1 MLYIFT
7 FCILTNERFYDIIY
21 QNGGAVMELNKLEQ
35 SFKLNH
41 FNTEDDIKIH
51 FHSDI
56 VKPLLEKVNPMMA
69 SQYRSEDNLLAGGR
83 TDATFQNISF
93 ELKKYKYFQNVN
105 GVNEALY
112 GRSDKDH
119 GLYDYII
126 SNAGISGSEN
136 IDAMK
141 FKLLNSIGVGFDG
154 NTFIFARFVPSP
166 TFQKINTDKLKIDID
181 ISLSVSFNYEVKDFA
196 SGLKRLAL
204 LLKQQDKIALN
215 KKNLI
220 SIINPKSP
228 FVRKSIKT
236 IYDELQFNLNDL
248 NGSTRVRT
256 LYKEWDRVFGTMYGE
271 DDEATSFTEVSS
283 VIKETYGYSE
293 DVTID
298 SKVYLFALQTFF
310 NMFLKL
316 LIYSF
321 LAQLVSPTFKAESLT
336 KPQIDKLF
344 DGELNKYESLVNNF
358 FESHFMEWFTY
369 TCSESKFD
377 TTVVNNILDVVNQFD
392 LSTYILKPEE
402 IQDILQEVYMEL
414 IPAEMRHL
422 MGEYFS
428 PDWIVEHA
436 LDLVGYKGDIEK
448 TLIDP
453 TAGSGTFLTHAI
465 KRIVSNADGKLS
477 RNDIDKITHN
487 VIGFDINPISVV
499 SAKANYILAVFSSC
513 DDAVFEDFVDPINVP
528 IYIADSILSPVVYTE
543 ESELT
548 LSIDTSVGKF
558 QIPKFEDYSLASEFL
573 KILSKNIDDKCD
585 FEIFWNTVENRFVDT
600 QYKNVV
606 EELFDRLY
614 TLHRA
619 GNDSFW
625 PIILR
630 NSFAPIL
637 IGNKFDFVVGN
648 PPWIA
653 WKSMSKS
660 YREGT
665 LEIWKSY
672 GIFEKNAYD
681 KKTTHDDFGMAV
693 TYVAVDKYLKNNGN
707 MVFLLPAS
715 FLKSTKGGEGFRKLS
730 ITRFGQNVPF
740 RIDAVDDFSNV
751 KLFTIPTIAIKIIK
765 GVEMVYPMNAYKV
778 WEQIGKKTP
787 IDSHAKWNEVTKKL
801 RFEILS
807 AQPVDG
813 NDKQSSWLTLP
824 DMEFANKVLDSSK
837 PRYYSGRKGIEPAGA
852 KGVYLLKKPIKCRD
866 GLMLIENCIE
876 RQRRKD
882 FLKKGV
888 HKDKVEETYIFPMLG
903 GRNIAKWQVKSNEY
917 ILVPHT
923 AKHKYGIPVKELV
936 KTAPKTNDWLN
947 FYHDELLA
955 SRIQNGKF
963 FNANTQPYYRLDN
976 VGEYTYAPYK
986 VLWKEQTGSM
996 SAVVV
1001 GSYLESIPD
1010 ADKNLFSE
1018 DKTIVVDSKVLML
1031 GLNNIDEAHYV
1042 CGIINATDIVNII
1055 DGYAISTNRGVD
1067 VLKYLAIPKFDSD
1080 NQLHKKIAEYSKNIH
1095 NAFKNNANAN
1105 VCELEAL
1112 LNIAVRK
1119 IFE

>member
-1 MLYIFT
+1 
-7 FCILTNERFYDIIY
+7 
-21 QNGGAVMELNKLEQ
+21 MELFKLEEA
-35 SFKLNH
+35 FKNNVFH
-41 FNTEDDIKIH
+41 NEDDIKLH

-56 VKPLLEKVNPMMA
+56 VNPLLRELNPKMA
-69 SQYRSEDNLLAGGR
+69 GQYKSEDNLLAGGR
-83 TDATFQNISF
+83 TDATFQNILF
-93 ELKKYKYFQNVN
+93 ELKKYNYFRTEK
-105 GVNEALY
+105 GIGEALY
-112 GRSDKDH
+112 GRNDKDR

-126 SNAGISGSEN
+126 SNAGIMPNDTKEEMFQKISNG
-136 IDAMK
+136 
-141 FKLLNSIGVGFDG
+141 IGVGFDG
-154 NTFIFARFVPSP
+154 VSFIFARFAAAPVV
-166 TFQKINTDKLKIDID
+166 KKLNTEKLN
-181 ISLSVSFNYEVKDFA
+181 LSAGIELPAVFVYEKKDF
-196 SGLKRLAL
+196 STGLKRLAL

-215 KKNLI
+215 KRNLI
-220 SIINPKSP
+220 SIINPKSS
-228 FVRKSIKT
+228 FVQKSIKV
-236 IYDELQFNLNDL
+236 IYDELYFNLNDL
-248 NGSTRVRT
+248 RGSTRVRT
-256 LYKEWDRVFGTMYGE
+256 LYNEWNRVFGTMYGN
-271 DDEATSFTEVSS
+271 DNEATSFTEVSS
-283 VIKETYGYSE
+283 VIKDLYGYS
-293 DVTID
+293 DTATID

-321 LAQLVSPTFKAESLT
+321 LAQLLSPTFVFNDILT

-344 DGELNKYESLVNNF
+344 DGELNKYESIVKNF

-369 TCSESKFD
+369 TCSDSNFD
-377 TTVVNNILDVVNQFD
+377 TNVVNDILRVVNQFD

-402 IQDILQEVYMEL
+402 VQDILQEVYMEL

-436 LDLVGYKGDIEK
+436 LDLAGFTGDIDK

-465 KRIVSNADGKLS
+465 KRIISQKNGKLS
-477 RNDIDKITHN
+477 REDIEKITHN
-487 VIGFDINPISVV
+487 IIGFDINPISVV

-513 DDAVFEDFVDPINVP
+513 DDNVFEEFADPFEIP

-543 ESELT
+543 ECELT

-558 QIPKFEDYSLASEFL
+558 QIPKFTNYADASEFL
-573 KILSKNIDDKCD
+573 KMLSRHIDDKCD
-585 FEIFWNTVENRFVDT
+585 FNTFWNRVENRFIDNKY
-600 QYKNVV
+600 QNIV
-606 EELFDRLY
+606 EELFNRLY

-625 PIILR
+625 PVILR

-715 FLKSTKGGEGFRKLS
+715 FLKSTKGGEGFRKFS
-730 ITRFGQNVPF
+730 ITRFGQNIPF
-740 RIDAVDDFSNV
+740 SVDSVDDFSGV
-751 KLFTIPTIAIKIIK
+751 KLFTIPTVAIKIIK
-765 GVEMVYPMNAYKV
+765 GIEMKYPMNKYKV
-778 WEQIGKKTP
+778 WKQTGKKSP
-787 IDSHAKWNEVTKKL
+787 IDSHAKWNQVVNNL
-801 RFEILS
+801 NYDILS

-813 NDKQSSWLTLP
+813 NDKKSSWLTMH
-824 DMEFANKVLDSSK
+824 DMSLANKILDATK
-837 PRYYSGRKGIEPAGA
+837 QRYYSGRKGIEPAGA
-852 KGVYLLKKPIKCRD
+852 KGVYLLEKPVRSRD
-866 GLMLIENCIE
+866 GLLLIENCIE

-882 FLKKGV
+882 FLAKGIN
-888 HKDKVEETYIFPMLG
+888 KGKVEETFVFPMLG
-903 GRNIAKWQVKSNEY
+903 GRNIGKWQVKSNEY

-923 AKHKYGIPVKELV
+923 VEYKYGIPVQELD
-936 KTAPKTNDWLN
+936 KIAPKTSEWLY

-955 SRIQNGKF
+955 SRMQNGKF
-963 FNANTQPYYRLDN
+963 FNPATQPYYRLDN

-1001 GSYLESIPD
+1001 GSYYESIPN
-1010 ADKNLFSE
+1010 ADRDLFSE

-1031 GLNNIDEAHYV
+1031 GLCDFDEANYV
-1042 CGIINATDIVNII
+1042 CGILNAKDVVDII

-1067 VLKYLAIPKFDSD
+1067 VLKYLAIPKYDSTSD
-1080 NQLHKKIAEYSKNIH
+1080 IHKNISKLSKNIH
-1095 NAFKNNANAN
+1095 TEMRKPKPKGMKRLETELN
-1105 VCELEAL
+1105 VEVHRL
-1112 LNIAVRK
+1112 
-1119 IFE
+1119 FT

>member
-1 MLYIFT
+1 MQLS
-7 FCILTNERFYDIIY
+7 
-21 QNGGAVMELNKLEQ
+21 KLEQ
-35 SFKLNH
+35 AFKLNH
-41 FNTEDDIKIH
+41 FHTEDDVKIH
-51 FHSDI
+51 FHAEI
-56 VKPLLEKVNPMMA
+56 VKPLLEELNPTMV
-69 SQYRSEDNLLAGGR
+69 SQYKSEDNLLAGGR
-83 TDATFQNISF
+83 TDATFQNITF
-93 ELKKYKYFQNVN
+93 ELKKLKYFQTFN
-105 GVNEALY
+105 GVKEALY
-112 GRSDKDH
+112 GRNNKDH

-126 SNAGISGSEN
+126 SNSGISKTDSPE
-136 IDAMK
+136 IMVS
-141 FKLLNSIGVGFDG
+141 KLLNSIGVGFDADV
-154 NTFIFARFVPSP
+154 FVFARFVPSP
-166 TFQKINTDKLKIDID
+166 TPQKLNTDKLKLHINT
-181 ISLSVSFNYEVKDFA
+181 SLPLAFTYEIKDFA
-196 SGLKRLAL
+196 SGLKKLAL
-204 LLKQQDKIALN
+204 LLKQQDKLALN
-215 KKNLI
+215 KKNLL

-228 FVRKSIKT
+228 FVRQSIKT
-236 IYDELQFNLNDL
+236 IYDELQFNLNSL

-256 LYKEWDRVFGTMYGE
+256 LYKEWDHVFGTMYGE
-271 DDEATSFTEVSS
+271 DEEATSFTEVSS
-283 VIKETYGYSE
+283 VIKEIYGYS
-293 DVTID
+293 DAVAID

-336 KPQIDKLF
+336 KAQIDKLF

-369 TCSESKFD
+369 TCSENKFD
-377 TTVVNNILDVVNQFD
+377 TTVVNNILAVVNQFD

-402 IQDILQEVYMEL
+402 LQDILQEVYMEL

-436 LDLVGYKGDIEK
+436 LDLVGYEGDIEK

-465 KRIVSNADGKLS
+465 KRIISAVDRKLT
-477 RNDIDKITHN
+477 RDDLDKITHN

-513 DDAVFEDFVDPINVP
+513 DDAVFENFADPIDIP

-543 ESELT
+543 ENDLT
-548 LSIDTSVGKF
+548 LSINTSVGQF
-558 QIPKFEDYSLASEFL
+558 QIPKFNNYRSASEFL
-573 KILSKNIDDKCD
+573 KILSITIDDRCD
-585 FEIFWNTVENRFVDT
+585 FEIFWNMVENRFVDT
-600 QYKNVV
+600 QYKSVV
-606 EELFDRLY
+606 QELFDRLY

-660 YREGT
+660 YRDGT

-693 TYVAVDKYLKNNGN
+693 TYVAVDKYLKDNGD

-715 FLKSTKGGEGFRKLS
+715 FLKSTKGGEGFRKFS
-730 ITRFGQNVPF
+730 ITRFGQNIPF
-740 RIDAVDDFSNV
+740 KIDTVDDFSNV
-751 KLFTIPTIAIKIIK
+751 KLFTIPTVAIKITK
-765 GVEMVYPMNAYKV
+765 GIEMQYPMHTYKA
-778 WEQIGKKTP
+778 WKQIGKKTP
-787 IDSHAKWNEVTKKL
+787 IDSHAKWNEVEKKL
-801 RFEILS
+801 CYELLS

-813 NDKQSSWLTLP
+813 SNRQSSWLTLQ
-824 DMEFANKVLDSSK
+824 DMDFANKVLDSSK

-852 KGVYLLKKPIKCRD
+852 KGIYLLKKPVKSRD

-882 FLKKGV
+882 FLQKGI
-888 HKDKVEETYIFPMLG
+888 HKEKIEETFVFPMLG
-903 GRNIAKWQVKSNEY
+903 GRNIARWHVKSHEY

-923 AKHKYGIPVKELV
+923 AKHKYGIPVKELA
-936 KTAPKTNDWLN
+936 KIAPRTSNWLN
-947 FYHDELLA
+947 YYHDELLA

-963 FNANTQPYYRLDN
+963 FNAKTQPYYRLDN

-1010 ADKNLFSE
+1010 ADLALFSN

-1031 GLNNIDEAHYV
+1031 GLDNADEAHYV
-1042 CGIINATDIVNII
+1042 CGIMNAKDTVKVI

-1067 VLKYLAIPKFDSD
+1067 VLKYLAIPKFAPD
-1080 NQLHKKIAEYSKNIH
+1080 NDAHQAVSKLSQEIH
-1095 NAFKNNANAN
+1095 SKFKAKAFDTIS
-1105 VCELEAL
+1105 VLEER
-1112 LNIAVRK
+1112 LNSAVRAL
-1119 IFE
+1119 FE

>member
-1 MLYIFT
+1 
-7 FCILTNERFYDIIY
+7 
-21 QNGGAVMELNKLEQ
+21 MELITLEKA
-35 SFKLNH
+35 FKNNT
-41 FNTEDDIKIH
+41 FRTEDDVKIH

-56 VKPLLEKVNPMMA
+56 VKPLLEELNPTRA
-69 SQYRSEDNLLAGGR
+69 NQYRSEDTLLAGGR

-93 ELKKYKYFQNVN
+93 ELKKFKYFQTKN
-105 GVNEALY
+105 GMKEALY
-112 GRSDKDH
+112 GRNENDH

-126 SNAGISGSEN
+126 SNAGIYETDSVD
-136 IDAMK
+136 IIAL
-141 FKLLNSIGVGFDG
+141 KLLTGIGVGFDG
-154 NTFIFARFVPSP
+154 NDFIFARFVPSP
-166 TFQKINTDKLKIDID
+166 VSNPVNTSKLKIRIKNDLPITF
-181 ISLSVSFNYEVKDFA
+181 IYEVKDF
-196 SGLKRLAL
+196 SLGLKKLAL

-220 SIINPKSP
+220 SIINPKSS
-228 FVRKSIKT
+228 FVRKNIKT
-236 IYDELQFNLNDL
+236 IYNELYFNLNDL

-283 VIKETYGYSE
+283 VIKEIYGY
-293 DVTID
+293 DDAVVID

-321 LAQLVSPTFKAESLT
+321 LAQLVSPTFKVEILT

-344 DGELNKYESLVNNF
+344 DGELNKYESLVSNF

-369 TCSESKFD
+369 TCSENNFD
-377 TTVVNNILDVVNQFD
+377 TKVINEILEVVNQFD

-436 LDLVGYKGDIEK
+436 LDMVGYDGEINK

-453 TAGSGTFLTHAI
+453 TAGSGTFLTHSI
-465 KRIVSNADGKLS
+465 KRIIKQAGGKLS
-477 RNDIDKITHN
+477 RDDIDQITHN
-487 VIGFDINPISVV
+487 IIGFDINPISVV

-513 DDAVFEDFVDPINVP
+513 EDAVFDDFTDPIDIP
-528 IYIADSILSPVVYTE
+528 IYIADSILAPVVYTE

-558 QIPKFEDYSLASEFL
+558 QIPKFDDYTKASEFL
-573 KILSKNIDDKCD
+573 KALSKCIDDKCD
-585 FEIFWNTVENRFVDT
+585 FDEFWNKAENRYVDSK
-600 QYKNVV
+600 YKSVV
-606 EELFDRLY
+606 GDLFYRLY

-637 IGNKFDFVVGN
+637 IGNKFDYVVGN

-672 GIFEKNAYD
+672 SIFEKNAYD

-693 TYVAVDKYLKNNGN
+693 TYVAVDKYLKHNGN

-715 FLKSTKGGEGFRKLS
+715 FLKSTKGGEGFRKFS
-730 ITRFGQNVPF
+730 ITRFEQNVPF
-740 RIDAVDDFSNV
+740 AIDMVDDFSNV
-751 KLFTIPTIAIKIIK
+751 KLFTIPTVAIKITK
-765 GVEMVYPMNAYKV
+765 GVEMKYPMHNYKV
-778 WEQIGKKTP
+778 WEQAGRKSP
-787 IDSHAKWNEVTKKL
+787 LDSHAKWVDVEKKL
-801 RFEILS
+801 TSYMLS

-813 NDKQSSWLTLP
+813 NDKQSSWLTLK
-824 DMEFANKVLDSSK
+824 DMDFADKVLNPSK
-837 PRYYSGRKGIEPAGA
+837 TRFYSGRKGIEPAGA
-852 KGVYLLKKPIKCRD
+852 KGVYLLKKPIKSRD
-866 GLMLIENCIE
+866 GLLLIENCIE

-882 FLKKGV
+882 FIKKGI
-888 HKDKVEETYIFPMLG
+888 HKEKVEETYVYPMLG

-917 ILVPHT
+917 MLVPHT
-923 AKHKYGIPVKELV
+923 ATYKYGIPVKELE
-936 KTAPKTNDWLN
+936 KNAPKTSEWL
-947 FYHDELLA
+947 FYYHDELLA

-1001 GSYLESIPD
+1001 GSYLESVPN
-1010 ADKNLFSE
+1010 ADKDLFSE

-1031 GLNNIDEAHYV
+1031 GLENADEAYYV
-1042 CGIINATDIVNII
+1042 CGIMNAMDIVDII

-1067 VLKYLAIPKFDSD
+1067 VLKYLAIPKFDPY
-1080 NQLHKKIAEYSKNIH
+1080 NQIHIFIVEYSKKIH
-1095 NAFKNNANAN
+1095 SEFKLDPNAN
-1105 VCELEAL
+1105 VIELEKQ
-1112 LNIAVRK
+1112 LNTVVRK

>member
-1 MLYIFT
+1 M
-7 FCILTNERFYDIIY
+7 CAIII
-21 QNGGAVMELNKLEQ
+21 QTGGSIMQLSKLEQ

-41 FNTEDDIKIH
+41 FHTEDDVKIH
-51 FHSDI
+51 FHSEI
-56 VKPLLEKVNPMMA
+56 VKPLLEELNPTMVR
-69 SQYRSEDNLLAGGR
+69 QYKSEDNLLAGGR
-83 TDATFQNISF
+83 TDATFQNITF
-93 ELKKYKYFQNVN
+93 ELKKLKYFQTNN
-105 GVNEALY
+105 GIKEAVY
-112 GRSDKDH
+112 GRNDKDH

-126 SNAGISGSEN
+126 SNSGILKSDTPEIMTS
-136 IDAMK
+136 
-141 FKLLNSIGVGFDG
+141 KLLNSIGVGFDG
-154 NTFIFARFVPSP
+154 DSFVFARFVPSP
-166 TFQKINTDKLKIDID
+166 TLHKLNTDKLKFNIDV
-181 ISLSVSFNYEVKDFA
+181 SLSLSFNYEIKDF
-196 SGLKRLAL
+196 SFGLKKLAL
-204 LLKQQDKIALN
+204 LLKQQDKTALN

-220 SIINPKSP
+220 SIINPKSS

-283 VIKETYGYSE
+283 VIKETYGYS
-293 DVTID
+293 DTVTID

-321 LAQLVSPTFKAESLT
+321 LAQLVSPTFKPESLT
-336 KPQIDKLF
+336 KTQIDKLF

-369 TCSESKFD
+369 TCSENKFD
-377 TTVVNNILDVVNQFD
+377 TMVVNNILDVVNQFD

-436 LDLVGYKGDIEK
+436 LDLVGYEGDIEK

-465 KRIVSNADGKLS
+465 KRIASKADGKLS
-477 RNDIDKITHN
+477 RDDIDKITHN

-513 DDAVFEDFVDPINVP
+513 DDAVFENFADPIDVP

-543 ESELT
+543 ENELT

-558 QIPKFEDYSLASEFL
+558 QIPKFENYSFASEFL

-585 FEIFWNTVENRFVDT
+585 FEVFWNIVENRFVDA
-600 QYKNVV
+600 QYKAVV
-606 EELFDRLY
+606 AELFDRLY

-637 IGNKFDFVVGN
+637 IGNKFDFVIGN

-693 TYVAVDKYLKNNGN
+693 TYVAVDKYLKDNGN

-730 ITRFGQNVPF
+730 ITRLGQNVPF
-740 RIDAVDDFSNV
+740 KIDAVDDFSNV
-751 KLFTIPTIAIKIIK
+751 KLFTIPTVAIKITK
-765 GVEMVYPMNAYKV
+765 GVEMQYPMNAYKV
-778 WEQIGKKTP
+778 WKQVGKKSP
-787 IDSHAKWNEVTKKL
+787 IDSHAKWHEVEQKL
-801 RFEILS
+801 CFEILS

-852 KGVYLLKKPIKCRD
+852 KGVYLLKKPIRSRD

-888 HKDKVEETYIFPMLG
+888 HKEKVEETYIFPMLG

-923 AKHKYGIPVKELV
+923 AKYKYGIPVRELA
-936 KTAPKTNDWLN
+936 KTAPKTSDWLN

-1010 ADKNLFSE
+1010 ADNTLFSE

-1031 GLNNIDEAHYV
+1031 GLDNSDEAYYV
-1042 CGIINATDIVNII
+1042 CGIINAKDIVEVI

-1067 VLKYLAIPKFDSD
+1067 VLKYLAISKYETTNKTHQTISNLSRQIHSKFKTKDLD
-1080 NQLHKKIAEYSKNIH
+1080 DVA
-1095 NAFKNNANAN
+1095 
-1105 VCELEAL
+1105 ELEDQLNNVVRAL
-1112 LNIAVRK
+1112 
-1119 IFE
+1119 FEQ

>member
-1 MLYIFT
+1 
-7 FCILTNERFYDIIY
+7 
-21 QNGGAVMELNKLEQ
+21 MELINLEKA
-35 SFKLNH
+35 FKNH
-41 FNTEDDIKIH
+41 TFRTEEDVKIH
-51 FHSDI
+51 FHADI
-56 VKPLLEKVNPMMA
+56 VEPLLKELNPA
-69 SQYRSEDNLLAGGR
+69 RANQYRSEDTLLAGGR

-93 ELKKYKYFQNVN
+93 ELKKLKYFKTKN
-105 GVNEALY
+105 GVKEALY
-112 GRSDKDH
+112 GRDANDH

-126 SNAGISGSEN
+126 GNAGIYETDSSDV
-136 IDAMK
+136 ITV
-141 FKLLNSIGVGFDG
+141 KLLNGIGVGFDG
-154 NTFIFARFVPSP
+154 NNFIFARFVPSP
-166 TFQKINTDKLKIDID
+166 VGSPVNTSKLKINIKYD
-181 ISLSVSFNYEVKDFA
+181 LSITFVYEVKDFS
-196 SGLKRLAL
+196 SGHKKLAF

-220 SIINPKSP
+220 SIINPKSS
-228 FVRKSIKT
+228 FVQKNIKI
-236 IYDELQFNLNDL
+236 IYDELYFNLNDL
-248 NGSTRVRT
+248 NGSNRVRT

-283 VIKETYGYSE
+283 VIKEIYGFGDE
-293 DVTID
+293 VIID

-321 LAQLVSPTFKAESLT
+321 LAQLVSPTFKVETLT

-344 DGELNKYESLVNNF
+344 DGELNKYESLVSNF

-369 TCSESKFD
+369 TCSENNFD
-377 TTVVNNILDVVNQFD
+377 TKVINEILEVVNQFD

-436 LDLVGYKGDIEK
+436 LDMVGYHGDIKK

-453 TAGSGTFLTHAI
+453 TAGSGTFLTHSI
-465 KRIVSNADGKLS
+465 KRIVNQAGGKLS
-477 RNDIDKITHN
+477 RDDIDKITHN
-487 VIGFDINPISVV
+487 IIGFDINPISVV
-499 SAKANYILAVFSSC
+499 SAKANYILALFSSC
-513 DDAVFEDFVDPINVP
+513 EDSVFDDFADPVNIP
-528 IYIADSILSPVVYTE
+528 IYIADSILAPVVYTE
-543 ESELT
+543 ESKLT
-548 LSIDTSVGKF
+548 LSINTSIGKF
-558 QIPKFEDYSLASEFL
+558 QIPKFDDYAKASEFL
-573 KILSKNIDDKCD
+573 KVLSNCIDDKCD
-585 FEIFWNTVENRFVDT
+585 FDDFWNKAENRYVNSR
-600 QYKNVV
+600 YKDVV
-606 EELFDRLY
+606 EELFNRLY

-637 IGNKFDFVVGN
+637 IGNKFDYVVGN

-693 TYVAVDKYLKNNGN
+693 TYVAVDKYLKNNGS

-715 FLKSTKGGEGFRKLS
+715 FLKSTKGGEGFRKFS

-740 RIDAVDDFSNV
+740 AVSMVDDFSNV
-751 KLFTIPTIAIKIIK
+751 KLFTIPTIAIKITK
-765 GVEMVYPMNAYKV
+765 GTEMKYPMHTYRV
-778 WEQIGKKTP
+778 WKQVGRKSSL
-787 IDSHAKWNEVTKKL
+787 DSHAKWADVEKKL
-801 RFEILS
+801 TSHVLS

-813 NDKQSSWLTLP
+813 NDKQSSWLTLE
-824 DMEFANKVLDSSK
+824 DMDFANKVLDSSK
-837 PRYYSGRKGIEPAGA
+837 KRFYSGRKGIEPAGA
-852 KGVYLLKKPIKCRD
+852 KGVYLLKKPIKSRD
-866 GLMLIENCIE
+866 GLLLIENCIE

-882 FLKKGV
+882 FIKKGI
-888 HKDKVEETYIFPMLG
+888 HKEKVEETYVYPMLG

-917 ILVPHT
+917 MLVPHT
-923 AKHKYGIPVKELV
+923 AAYKYGVPVKELE
-936 KTAPKTNDWLN
+936 KNAPKTSEWL
-947 FYHDELLA
+947 FYYHDELLA
-955 SRIQNGKF
+955 SRKQNGKF

-1001 GSYLESIPD
+1001 GSYLESVPD
-1010 ADKNLFSE
+1010 ADENLFSE

-1031 GLNNIDEAHYV
+1031 GLENAEEAYYV
-1042 CGIINATDIVNII
+1042 CGIINAEDIVKVI

-1067 VLKYLAIPKFDSD
+1067 VLKYLAIPEFDSH
-1080 NQLHKKIAEYSKNIH
+1080 NQIHMEIVKYSKKIHDEFKRNS
-1095 NAFKNNANAN
+1095 NAS
-1105 VCELEAL
+1105 VRELEEQ
-1112 LNIAVRK
+1112 LNVVVRE
-1119 IFE
+1119 IFN

>member
-1 MLYIFT
+1 
-7 FCILTNERFYDIIY
+7 
-21 QNGGAVMELNKLEQ
+21 MELINLEKA
-35 SFKLNH
+35 FKNH
-41 FNTEDDIKIH
+41 TFRTEEDVKIH
-51 FHSDI
+51 FHADI
-56 VKPLLEKVNPMMA
+56 VEPLLKELNPA
-69 SQYRSEDNLLAGGR
+69 RANQYRSEDTLLAGGR

-93 ELKKYKYFQNVN
+93 ELKKLKYFKTKN
-105 GVNEALY
+105 GVKEALY
-112 GRSDKDH
+112 GRDANDH

-126 SNAGISGSEN
+126 GNAGIYETDSSDV
-136 IDAMK
+136 ITV
-141 FKLLNSIGVGFDG
+141 KLLNGIGVGFDG
-154 NTFIFARFVPSP
+154 NNFIFARFVPSP
-166 TFQKINTDKLKIDID
+166 VGSPVNTSKLKINIKYD
-181 ISLSVSFNYEVKDFA
+181 LSITFVYEVKDFS
-196 SGLKRLAL
+196 SGLKKLAF

-220 SIINPKSP
+220 SIINPKSS
-228 FVRKSIKT
+228 FVQKNIKI
-236 IYDELQFNLNDL
+236 IYDELYFNLNDL
-248 NGSTRVRT
+248 NGSNRVRT

-283 VIKETYGYSE
+283 VIKEIYGFGDE
-293 DVTID
+293 VIID

-321 LAQLVSPTFKAESLT
+321 LAQLVSPTFKVETLT

-344 DGELNKYESLVNNF
+344 DGELNKYESLVSNF

-369 TCSESKFD
+369 TCSENNFD
-377 TTVVNNILDVVNQFD
+377 TKVINEILEVVNQFD

-436 LDLVGYKGDIEK
+436 LDMVGYHGDIKK

-453 TAGSGTFLTHAI
+453 TAGSGTFLTHSI
-465 KRIVSNADGKLS
+465 KRIVNQAGGKLS
-477 RNDIDKITHN
+477 RDDIDKITHN
-487 VIGFDINPISVV
+487 IIGFDINPISVV
-499 SAKANYILAVFSSC
+499 SAKANYILALFSSC
-513 DDAVFEDFVDPINVP
+513 EDSVFDDFADPVNIP
-528 IYIADSILSPVVYTE
+528 IYIADSILAPVVYTE
-543 ESELT
+543 ESKLT
-548 LSIDTSVGKF
+548 LSINTSIGKF
-558 QIPKFEDYSLASEFL
+558 QIPKFDDYAKASEFL
-573 KILSKNIDDKCD
+573 KVLSNCIDDKCD
-585 FEIFWNTVENRFVDT
+585 FDEFWNKAENRYVNSG
-600 QYKNVV
+600 YKDVV
-606 EELFDRLY
+606 EELFNRLY

-637 IGNKFDFVVGN
+637 IGNKFDYVVGN

-693 TYVAVDKYLKNNGN
+693 TYVAVDKYLKNNGS

-715 FLKSTKGGEGFRKLS
+715 FLKSTKGGEGFRKFS

-740 RIDAVDDFSNV
+740 AVSMVDDFSNV
-751 KLFTIPTIAIKIIK
+751 KLFTIPTIAIKITK
-765 GVEMVYPMNAYKV
+765 GTEMKYPMHTYRV
-778 WEQIGKKTP
+778 WKQVGRKSSL
-787 IDSHAKWNEVTKKL
+787 DSHAKWADVEKKL
-801 RFEILS
+801 TSHVLS

-813 NDKQSSWLTLP
+813 NDKQSSWLTLE
-824 DMEFANKVLDSSK
+824 DMDFANKVLDSSK
-837 PRYYSGRKGIEPAGA
+837 KRFYSGRKGIEPAGA
-852 KGVYLLKKPIKCRD
+852 KGVYLLKKPIKSRD
-866 GLMLIENCIE
+866 GLLLIENCIE

-882 FLKKGV
+882 FIKKGI
-888 HKDKVEETYIFPMLG
+888 HKEKVEETYVYPMLG

-917 ILVPHT
+917 MLVPHT
-923 AKHKYGIPVKELV
+923 AAYKYGVPVKELE
-936 KTAPKTNDWLN
+936 KNAPKTSEWL
-947 FYHDELLA
+947 FYYHDELLA
-955 SRIQNGKF
+955 SRKQNGKF

-976 VGEYTYAPYK
+976 VGEYAYAPYK

-1001 GSYLESIPD
+1001 GSYLESVPD
-1010 ADKNLFSE
+1010 ADENLFSE

-1031 GLNNIDEAHYV
+1031 GLENAEEAYYV
-1042 CGIINATDIVNII
+1042 CGIINAEDIVKVI

-1067 VLKYLAIPKFDSD
+1067 VLKYLAIPEFDSH
-1080 NQLHKKIAEYSKNIH
+1080 NQIHMEIVKYSKKIHDEFKRNS
-1095 NAFKNNANAN
+1095 NAS
-1105 VCELEAL
+1105 VRELEEQ
-1112 LNIAVRK
+1112 LNVVVRE
-1119 IFE
+1119 IFN

>member
-1 MLYIFT
+1 
-7 FCILTNERFYDIIY
+7 
-21 QNGGAVMELNKLEQ
+21 MELFKLEET
-35 SFKLNH
+35 FKNH
-41 FNTEDDIKIH
+41 VFNNEDDIKIH

-56 VKPLLEKVNPMMA
+56 VKPLLEKLNPTMIG
-69 SQYRSEDNLLAGGR
+69 QYKSEEILLAGGR
-83 TDATFQNISF
+83 TDATFQNILF
-93 ELKKYKYFQNVN
+93 EFKKENYFKTLK

-112 GRSDKDH
+112 GRNNKDH

-126 SNAGISGSEN
+126 SNAGISNKDTKE
-136 IDAMK
+136 DMVQ
-141 FKLLNSIGVGFDG
+141 KLSNGIGVGFDG
-154 NTFIFARFVPSP
+154 VSFIFARFVPAP
-166 TFQKINTDKLKIDID
+166 IVEKLKTQKLK
-181 ISLSVSFNYEVKDFA
+181 LSIEIRLPITFIYEMKDF
-196 SGLKRLAL
+196 STGLKRLAL
-204 LLKQQDKIALN
+204 LLKQQDKITLN

-220 SIINPKSP
+220 SIINPKSI
-228 FVRKSIKT
+228 FVQKSIKI
-236 IYDELQFNLNDL
+236 IYDELYFNLNDL
-248 NGSTRVRT
+248 KGSTRVRT
-256 LYKEWDRVFGTMYGE
+256 LYDEWNRIFGTMYGE
-271 DDEATSFTEVSS
+271 EEEATSFTEVSS
-283 VIKETYGYSE
+283 IIKKLYGYSSN
-293 DVTID
+293 VIID
-298 SKVYLFALQTFF
+298 SKIYLFALQTFF

-321 LAQLVSPTFKAESLT
+321 LSQLISPTFIFNDMLS

-369 TCSESKFD
+369 TCSDNKFD
-377 TTVVNNILDVVNQFD
+377 TIVVNDILQVVNKFD

-436 LDLVGYKGDIEK
+436 LDLVGFTGDIEK

-465 KRIVSNADGKLS
+465 KRVIEQKGGKLS
-477 RNDIDKITHN
+477 RDDIDKITHN
-487 VIGFDINPISVV
+487 IIGFDINPISVV
-499 SAKANYILAVFSSC
+499 SAKTNYILAIFSSC
-513 DDAVFEDFVDPINVP
+513 DDNVFEDFANPIDIP
-528 IYIADSILSPVVYTE
+528 IYVADSILAPVVYTE

-548 LSIDTSVGKF
+548 LSIHTSVGQF
-558 QIPKFEDYSLASEFL
+558 QIPKFFDYFVAKEFL
-573 KILSKNIDDKCD
+573 KILSQHIDDKCD
-585 FEIFWNTVENRFVDT
+585 FNIFWNKVENRLIDNK
-600 QYKNVV
+600 YKNVV
-606 EELFDRLY
+606 EELFNRLY
-614 TLHRA
+614 VLHRA

-637 IGNKFDFVVGN
+637 IGNKFDYVVGN

-693 TYVAVDKYLKNNGN
+693 TYVAIDKYLKDNGN

-715 FLKSTKGGEGFRKLS
+715 FLKSTKGGEGFRKFS
-730 ITRFGQNVPF
+730 ITRFGQNIPF
-740 RIDAVDDFSNV
+740 SVDAVDDFSGV
-751 KLFTIPTIAIKIIK
+751 KLFTIPTIVIKITKGIK
-765 GVEMVYPMNAYKV
+765 MKYPMNQYKI
-778 WEQIGKKTP
+778 WKQMGQKSS
-787 IDSHAKWNEVTKKL
+787 IDSHAKWHQVVKNLE
-801 RFEILS
+801 FDILS

-813 NDKQSSWLTLP
+813 NDKQSSWLTMF
-824 DMEFANKVLDSSK
+824 DMSFANKVLDSSK
-837 PRYYSGRKGIEPAGA
+837 KRYYSGRKGIEPAGA
-852 KGVYLLKKPIKCRD
+852 KGVFLLKKPIRSRD
-866 GLMLIENCIE
+866 GLLFIENCIE

-882 FLKKGV
+882 FLAKGIN
-888 HKDKVEETYIFPMLG
+888 KGKVEETFVFPMLG
-903 GRNIAKWQVKSNEY
+903 GRNIGKWQIKSNEF

-923 AKHKYGIPVKELV
+923 VEYKYGIPVKELE
-936 KTAPKTNDWLN
+936 KIAPKTSEWLY

-963 FNANTQPYYRLDN
+963 FNPATQPYYRLDN

-996 SAVVV
+996 SAVVI
-1001 GSYLESIPD
+1001 GSYFESIPN
-1010 ADKNLFSE
+1010 ADKTLFSA

-1031 GLNNIDEAHYV
+1031 GLFDFDEANYI
-1042 CGIINATDIVNII
+1042 CGILNAKDVVMVI

-1067 VLKYLAIPKFDSD
+1067 VLKYLAIPKYDFT
-1080 NQLHKKIAEYSKNIH
+1080 NNIHKNIAKLSKDIH
-1095 NAFKNNANAN
+1095 IEMKKENFNEIKQ
-1105 VCELEAL
+1105 LEEK
-1112 LNIAVRK
+1112 LNKEVRSL
-1119 IFE
+1119 F

>member
-1 MLYIFT
+1 
-7 FCILTNERFYDIIY
+7 
-21 QNGGAVMELNKLEQ
+21 MELINLEKT
-35 SFKLNH
+35 FKNNT
-41 FNTEDDIKIH
+41 FRTEDDVKIH

-56 VKPLLEKVNPMMA
+56 VKPLLEKLNPERA
-69 SQYRSEDNLLAGGR
+69 NQYRSEDTLLAGGR

-93 ELKKYKYFQNVN
+93 ELKKFKYFKTKN
-105 GVNEALY
+105 GISEALY
-112 GRSDKDH
+112 GRDENDH

-126 SNAGISGSEN
+126 SNADIYETDSAD
-136 IDAMK
+136 IITL
-141 FKLLNSIGVGFDG
+141 KLLNGIGVGFDG
-154 NTFIFARFVPSP
+154 NDFVFARFVPSP
-166 TFQKINTDKLKIDID
+166 VSNSINTGKLKINIRYDLPITF
-181 ISLSVSFNYEVKDFA
+181 VYEVKDFS
-196 SGLKRLAL
+196 SGLKKLAL

-228 FVRKSIKT
+228 FVQKNIKI
-236 IYDELQFNLNDL
+236 IYDELYFNLNDL

-271 DDEATSFTEVSS
+271 DDEATTFTEVSS
-283 VIKETYGYSE
+283 VIKEIYGYS
-293 DVTID
+293 DAVIID

-321 LAQLVSPTFKAESLT
+321 LAQLVSPTFMAETLT
-336 KPQIDKLF
+336 KPQIDRLF

-369 TCSESKFD
+369 TCSENNFD
-377 TTVVNNILDVVNQFD
+377 TKVINEILEVVNQFD

-436 LDLVGYKGDIEK
+436 LDMVGYNGEIDK

-453 TAGSGTFLTHAI
+453 TAGSGTFLTHSI
-465 KRIVSNADGKLS
+465 KRIVKKVGGKLS
-477 RNDIDKITHN
+477 RDDIDKITHN
-487 VIGFDINPISVV
+487 VIVV

-513 DDAVFEDFVDPINVP
+513 EDSVFDDFTDPVDIP
-528 IYIADSILSPVVYTE
+528 IYIADSILAPVVYTE

-558 QIPKFEDYSLASEFL
+558 QIPKFDDYAKASDFL
-573 KILSKNIDDKCD
+573 KALSKCIDDKCD
-585 FEIFWNTVENRFVDT
+585 FDDFWNKAENRYVDGK
-600 QYKNVV
+600 YKSVV
-606 EELFDRLY
+606 EDLFNRLY

-637 IGNKFDFVVGN
+637 IGNKFDYVVGN

-715 FLKSTKGGEGFRKLS
+715 FLKSTKGGEGFRKFS
-730 ITRFGQNVPF
+730 ITRFEQNVPF
-740 RIDAVDDFSNV
+740 AVDMVDDFSNV
-751 KLFTIPTIAIKIIK
+751 KLFTIPTVAIKIIK
-765 GVEMVYPMNAYKV
+765 DVEMKYPMHTYRV
-778 WEQIGKKTP
+778 WEQAGRKSP
-787 IDSHAKWNEVTKKL
+787 LDSHAKWIDVEKKL
-801 RFEILS
+801 TSHILS

-813 NDKQSSWLTLP
+813 NDKQSSWLTLE
-824 DMEFANKVLDSSK
+824 DMDFANKVLDPSK
-837 PRYYSGRKGIEPAGA
+837 TRFYCGRKGIEPAGA
-852 KGVYLLKKPIKCRD
+852 KGVYLLKKPIKSRD
-866 GLMLIENCIE
+866 GLFLIENCIE

-882 FLKKGV
+882 FIKKGI
-888 HKDKVEETYIFPMLG
+888 HKEKVEETYVYPMLG

-917 ILVPHT
+917 MLVPHT
-923 AKHKYGIPVKELV
+923 AMYKYGIPVKELE
-936 KTAPKTNDWLN
+936 KNAPKTSEWL
-947 FYHDELLA
+947 FYYYDELLA

-1001 GSYLESIPD
+1001 SSYLKSIPN
-1010 ADKNLFSE
+1010 ADKDLFSE

-1031 GLNNIDEAHYV
+1031 GLENEDEAYYV
-1042 CGIINATDIVNII
+1042 CGIINAKDIVDII
-1055 DGYAISTNRGVD
+1055 DGYAISTNRGID
-1067 VLKYLAIPKFDSD
+1067 VLKYLAIPKFDSY
-1080 NQLHKKIAEYSKNIH
+1080 NKTHMEIVGYSKKIHDE
-1095 NAFKNNANAN
+1095 FKLSSNANIN
-1105 VCELEAL
+1105 KLEKQ
-1112 LNIAVRK
+1112 LNAVVRK

>member
-1 MLYIFT
+1 M
-7 FCILTNERFYDIIY
+7 
-21 QNGGAVMELNKLEQ
+21 
-35 SFKLNH
+35 
-41 FNTEDDIKIH
+41 
-51 FHSDI
+51 
-56 VKPLLEKVNPMMA
+56 
-69 SQYRSEDNLLAGGR
+69 
-83 TDATFQNISF
+83 
-93 ELKKYKYFQNVN
+93 
-105 GVNEALY
+105 
-112 GRSDKDH
+112 
-119 GLYDYII
+119 YDYII
-126 SNAGISGSEN
+126 SNAGISGSETT
-136 IDAMK
+136 DEVK

-154 NTFIFARFVPSP
+154 DTFIFARFVPSP

-181 ISLSVSFNYEVKDFA
+181 ISLSASFNYEVKDFV

-236 IYDELQFNLNDL
+236 IYDELQFNLNNL

-271 DDEATSFTEVSS
+271 DDESTSFTDVSS
-283 VIKETYGYSE
+283 VIKETYGYNE
-293 DVTID
+293 EVTID

-336 KPQIDKLF
+336 KPQIDRLF

-428 PDWIVEHA
+428 PDWIVEHV
-436 LDLVGYKGDIEK
+436 LDLVGYTGDIEK

-465 KRIVSNADGKLS
+465 KRIVSKVDRKLS

-487 VIGFDINPISVV
+487 IIGFDINPISVV

-513 DDAVFEDFVDPINVP
+513 DDAVFEDFADPINVP

-548 LSIDTSVGKF
+548 LSINTSVGKF
-558 QIPKFEDYSLASEFL
+558 QIPKFEDYSSASEFL
-573 KILSKNIDDKCD
+573 KILSKNIDDKSD

-600 QYKNVV
+600 QYKSVV
-606 EELFDRLY
+606 EELFNRLY

-681 KKTTHDDFGMAV
+681 KK
-693 TYVAVDKYLKNNGN
+693 
-707 MVFLLPAS
+707 
-715 FLKSTKGGEGFRKLS
+715 
-730 ITRFGQNVPF
+730 Q
-740 RIDAVDDFSNV
+740 
-751 KLFTIPTIAIKIIK
+751 PT
-765 GVEMVYPMNAYKV
+765 M
-778 WEQIGKKTP
+778 
-787 IDSHAKWNEVTKKL
+787 
-801 RFEILS
+801 ILE
-807 AQPVDG
+807 
-813 NDKQSSWLTLP
+813 WL
-824 DMEFANKVLDSSK
+824 
-837 PRYYSGRKGIEPAGA
+837 
-852 KGVYLLKKPIKCRD
+852 
-866 GLMLIENCIE
+866 
-876 RQRRKD
+876 
-882 FLKKGV
+882 
-888 HKDKVEETYIFPMLG
+888 
-903 GRNIAKWQVKSNEY
+903 
-917 ILVPHT
+917 
-923 AKHKYGIPVKELV
+923 
-936 KTAPKTNDWLN
+936 
-947 FYHDELLA
+947 
-955 SRIQNGKF
+955 
-963 FNANTQPYYRLDN
+963 
-976 VGEYTYAPYK
+976 
-986 VLWKEQTGSM
+986 
-996 SAVVV
+996 
-1001 GSYLESIPD
+1001 
-1010 ADKNLFSE
+1010 
-1018 DKTIVVDSKVLML
+1018 
-1031 GLNNIDEAHYV
+1031 
-1042 CGIINATDIVNII
+1042 
-1055 DGYAISTNRGVD
+1055 
-1067 VLKYLAIPKFDSD
+1067 
-1080 NQLHKKIAEYSKNIH
+1080 
-1095 NAFKNNANAN
+1095 
-1105 VCELEAL
+1105 
-1112 LNIAVRK
+1112 
-1119 IFE
+1119 

>member
-1 MLYIFT
+1 MFY
-7 FCILTNERFYDIIY
+7 ILTNNKIAGIIKL
-21 QNGGAVMELNKLEQ
+21 NGGTAMELNKLEQ

-41 FNTEDDIKIH
+41 FSTEDDIKIH

-56 VKPLLEKVNPMMA
+56 VKPLLEKVNPMMV

-93 ELKKYKYFQNVN
+93 EFKKYKYFQNIN
-105 GVNEALY
+105 GINEALY
-112 GRSDKDH
+112 GRNDKDH

-126 SNAGISGSEN
+126 SNSGISGSETA
-136 IDAMK
+136 DEVK

-154 NTFIFARFVPSP
+154 DTFIFARFVPSP

-181 ISLSVSFNYEVKDFA
+181 ISLSVSFNYEVKDFV

-236 IYDELQFNLNDL
+236 IYDELQFNLNNL

-271 DDEATSFTEVSS
+271 DDEATSFTDVSS
-283 VIKETYGYSE
+283 VIKETYGYNE
-293 DVTID
+293 EVTID

-336 KPQIDKLF
+336 KPQIDRLF

-428 PDWIVEHA
+428 PDWIVEHV
-436 LDLVGYKGDIEK
+436 LDLVGYTGDIEK
-448 TLIDP
+448 SLIDP

-465 KRIVSNADGKLS
+465 KRIVSKVDRKLS

-487 VIGFDINPISVV
+487 IIGFDINPISVV

-513 DDAVFEDFVDPINVP
+513 DDAVFEDFADPINVP

-548 LSIDTSVGKF
+548 LSINTSVGKF
-558 QIPKFEDYSLASEFL
+558 QIPKFEDYSSASEFL
-573 KILSKNIDDKCD
+573 KILSRNIDDKSD
-585 FEIFWNTVENRFVDT
+585 FDIFWNTVENRFVDT
-600 QYKNVV
+600 QYKSVV
-606 EELFDRLY
+606 EELFNRLY

-693 TYVAVDKYLKNNGN
+693 TYVAVDKYLKNNGD

-740 RIDAVDDFSNV
+740 KIDAVDDFSNV

-765 GVEMVYPMNAYKV
+765 SIEMVYPMNAYKV
-778 WEQIGKKTP
+778 WEQVGKKTL
-787 IDSHAKWNEVTKKL
+787 IDSHAKWNEVKKKL

-813 NDKQSSWLTLP
+813 NDKQSPWLTLS

-936 KTAPKTNDWLN
+936 KTAPKTSDWLN
-947 FYHDELLA
+947 FYYDELLA

-976 VGEYTYAPYK
+976 VGEYTYTPYK
-986 VLWKEQTGSM
+986 VLWKEQTGTM

-1001 GSYLESIPD
+1001 GSYLQSIPN
-1010 ADKNLFSE
+1010 ADKELFSE

-1031 GLNNIDEAHYV
+1031 GLDNADEAYYV
-1042 CGIINATDIVNII
+1042 CGIINSKDIVEVI

-1067 VLKYLAIPKFDSD
+1067 VLKYLAIPKFEPANSIHQSISTLSKQIHSKFKIQDLD
-1080 NQLHKKIAEYSKNIH
+1080 NVL
-1095 NAFKNNANAN
+1095 
-1105 VCELEAL
+1105 ELEER
-1112 LNIAVRK
+1112 LNVAVRAL
-1119 IFE
+1119 FG

>member
-1 MLYIFT
+1 
-7 FCILTNERFYDIIY
+7 
-21 QNGGAVMELNKLEQ
+21 MELKKIEQ
-35 SFKLNH
+35 SFKLNN
-41 FNTEDDIKIH
+41 FNTEDDVKIH
-51 FHSDI
+51 FYSDI
-56 VKPLLEKVNPMMA
+56 VKPLLEEVNPAMVG
-69 SQYRSEDNLLAGGR
+69 QYRSEENLLAGGR

-93 ELKKYKYFQNVN
+93 ELKKYKYFQTNK
-105 GVNEALY
+105 GINEAIY
-112 GRSDKDH
+112 GRNEKDH

-126 SNAGISGSEN
+126 SNSGISVTDDLKTKE
-136 IDAMK
+136 

-154 NTFIFARFVPSP
+154 DSFVFARFVSCP
-166 TFQKINTDKLKIDID
+166 TSHRITTDKLKINID
-181 ISLSVSFNYEVKDFA
+181 ESLSISFVYEVKDFA

-220 SIINPKSP
+220 SIINPKSV
-228 FVRKSIKT
+228 FVRRNIQT
-236 IYDELQFNLNDL
+236 IYNELQFNLNDL

-283 VIKETYGYSE
+283 IIKETYGYG
-293 DVTID
+293 DDIIID

-321 LAQLVSPTFKAESLT
+321 LAQLVSPTFKADNLT

-344 DGELNKYESLVNNF
+344 DGELNRYESLVNNF

-369 TCSESKFD
+369 TCSENKFD
-377 TTVVNNILDVVNQFD
+377 TTVVNEILDMVNRFD

-428 PDWIVEHA
+428 PDWIVEHM
-436 LDLVGYKGDIEK
+436 LDLVGYEGDIK
-448 TLIDP
+448 KNIIDP
-453 TAGSGTFLTHAI
+453 TAGSGTFLTHSI
-465 KRIVSNADGKLS
+465 KRIISKAEGKLS
-477 RNDIDKITHN
+477 RDDIDKITNN

-499 SAKANYILAVFSSC
+499 SAKANYILALFSSC
-513 DDAVFEDFVDPINVP
+513 DDSVFENFADPVNIP

-543 ESELT
+543 ENELT

-558 QIPKFEDYSLASEFL
+558 QIPKFREYNNASEFL
-573 KILSKNIDDKCD
+573 KILSKHIDDRCD
-585 FEIFWNTVENRFVDT
+585 FEVFWSKVENWLVDT
-600 QYKNVV
+600 KYKSVV
-606 EELFDRLY
+606 EDLFNRLY

-693 TYVAVDKYLKNNGN
+693 TYVAVDKYLKNKGN
-707 MVFLLPAS
+707 MVFLLPAT
-715 FLKSTKGGEGFRKLS
+715 FLKSTKGGEGFRKFS
-730 ITRFGQNVPF
+730 ITRFEQNIPF
-740 RIDAVDDFSNV
+740 KIDAVDDFSNV
-751 KLFTIPTIAIKIIK
+751 KLFTIPTIALKITK
-765 GVEMVYPMNAYKV
+765 GVEMRYPMNSYKV
-778 WEQIGKKTP
+778 WKQIAKKSP
-787 IDSHAKWNEVTKKL
+787 IDSHAKWHEVEKKL
-801 RFEILS
+801 SYSILV
-807 AQPVDG
+807 AQPVDSG
-813 NDKQSSWLTLP
+813 DKQSSWLTLP
-824 DMEFANKVLDSSK
+824 DMKFANKVLDCSK
-837 PRYYSGRKGIEPAGA
+837 PRHYKGRKGIEPAGA
-852 KGVYLLKKPIKCRD
+852 KGVYLLKKPIKSRD
-866 GLMLIENCIE
+866 GFMLIENCIE

-882 FLKKGV
+882 FLEKGV
-888 HKDKVEETYIFPMLG
+888 HKEKVEETYIFPMLG
-903 GRNIAKWQVKSNEY
+903 GRNIAKWHVKSNEF

-923 AKHKYGIPVKELV
+923 KEYKYGIPVKELA
-936 KTAPKTNDWLN
+936 KTAPKTSEWLN

-963 FNANTQPYYRLDN
+963 FNACTQPYYRLDN

-996 SAVVV
+996 AAVVV
-1001 GSYLESIPD
+1001 SSYLESIPD
-1010 ADKNLFSE
+1010 ADKMLFSE

-1031 GLNNIDEAHYV
+1031 GLENAAEAYYV
-1042 CGIINATDIVNII
+1042 CGVINAKDIVEVI

-1067 VLKYLAIPKFDSD
+1067 VLKYIAIPKFESA
-1080 NQLHKKIAEYSKNIH
+1080 NTKHLSVSNISEQIHLKFKIKD
-1095 NAFKNNANAN
+1095 FDG
-1105 VCELEAL
+1105 VLELEKR
-1112 LNIAVRK
+1112 LNLAVREL
-1119 IFE
+1119 FE

>member
-1 MLYIFT
+1 MDFDLLEKNFKENIF
-7 FCILTNERFYDIIY
+7 
-21 QNGGAVMELNKLEQ
+21 K
-35 SFKLNH
+35 
-41 FNTEDDIKIH
+41 TEDDVKLH
-51 FHSDI
+51 FHSEI
-56 VKPLLEKVNPMMA
+56 VKPLLEELNPSMV
-69 SQYRSEDNLLAGGR
+69 SQYRSEENLLAGGR

-93 ELKKYKYFQNVN
+93 ELKKLKYFKTTN
-105 GVNEALY
+105 GIDEALY
-112 GRSDKDH
+112 GRNDKDH

-126 SNAGISGSEN
+126 SNSGIEN
-136 IDAMK
+136 KDTLEVMK
-141 FKLLNSIGVGFDG
+141 AKLLNSIGIGFDG
-154 NTFIFARFVPSP
+154 DSFVFARFVPSP
-166 TFQKINTDKLKIDID
+166 ISNKINTDKLKIDID
-181 ISLSVSFNYEVKDFA
+181 VSLSVSFIHESKDFT

-220 SIINPKSP
+220 SIINPKSA

-236 IYDELQFNLNDL
+236 IYDELLFNLNDL
-248 NGSTRVRT
+248 DGSRRVRT

-283 VIKETYGYSE
+283 VIKETYGYS
-293 DVTID
+293 DAVTID

-321 LAQLVSPTFKAESLT
+321 LAQLVSPTFKVESLT
-336 KPQIDKLF
+336 KTQINKLF
-344 DGELNKYESLVNNF
+344 DGELNKYESLVSNF

-369 TCSESKFD
+369 TCSENEFD

-436 LDLVGYKGDIEK
+436 LDLVGYEGDIEK

-453 TAGSGTFLTHAI
+453 TAGSGTFLTHSI
-465 KRIVSNADGKLS
+465 KRIVSKKESKLS
-477 RNDIDKITHN
+477 RDDVDKIAHN

-513 DDAVFEDFVDPINVP
+513 DDTVFENFADPVDIP

-543 ESELT
+543 ESDFT

-558 QIPKFEDYSLASEFL
+558 QIPKFEDYSFASEFL

-585 FEIFWNTVENRFVDT
+585 FEVFWNMVENRFVDA
-600 QYKNVV
+600 QYKDVV
-606 EELFDRLY
+606 EKLFNRLHA
-614 TLHRA
+614 LHRS

-715 FLKSTKGGEGFRKLS
+715 FLKSTKGGEGFRKFS

-740 RIDAVDDFSNV
+740 KVDAVDDFSNV
-751 KLFTIPTIAIKIIK
+751 KLFTIPTIAIKITK
-765 GVEMVYPMNAYKV
+765 GVEMEYPMSTYKV

-787 IDSHAKWNEVTKKL
+787 IDSHAKWNEVEKKL
-801 RFEILS
+801 SFEILS

-813 NDKQSSWLTLP
+813 SDKQSSWLTLP
-824 DMEFANKVLDSSK
+824 DMEFANKVLDPSK
-837 PRYYSGRKGIEPAGA
+837 PRHYSGRKGIEPAGA
-852 KGVYLLKKPIKCRD
+852 KGVYLLKKPIKSRD

-882 FLKKGV
+882 FLKKGI
-888 HKDKVEETYIFPMLG
+888 HKEKVEETYVFPMLG

-917 ILVPHT
+917 MLVPHT
-923 AKHKYGIPVKELV
+923 IKHKYGIPVKELA
-936 KTAPKTNDWLN
+936 KTAPKTSEWLN
-947 FYHDELLA
+947 YFHDELLA

-1010 ADKNLFSE
+1010 ADDTLFRE

-1031 GLNNIDEAHYV
+1031 GLDDANEAYYV
-1042 CGIINATDIVNII
+1042 CGVINAKDIVEVV

-1067 VLKYLAIPKFDSD
+1067 VLKYLAIPKFNAS
-1080 NQLHKKIAEYSKNIH
+1080 NNLHR
-1095 NAFKNNANAN
+1095 
-1105 VCELEAL
+1105 
-1112 LNIAVRK
+1112 NIAAISEEIHCKYKNEATKGIDILEKELNDKVREL
-1119 IFE
+1119 FE